1 MRLPNSAP
9 DPGTVLV
16 ADTSFWINLAA
27 MQRPAEILHALAA
40 PVILADAA
48 LDDLKRGQARGRQ
61 SIEVVEALLAAGHTR
76 VEALPPSALPAFAGL
91 VAGEAADTL
100 DDGEAATLALAHA
113 IGGVAIVDEKKGRR
127 LSAARFPSLPLAYT
141 VELLLSSTVEGVLGQ
156 PRLSEAI
163 FAALNLARMRVP
175 TEMITAVIGLISPE
189 RAKICPSLPLY
200 SRMPTAINPGTQGNR
215 VKEVRDN
222 PPRC

>member
-1 MRLPNSAP
+1 MLLPNSAP

-27 MQRPAEILHALAA
+27 TEYPAEILHALAA

-48 LDDLKRGQARGRQ
+48 LEDLKRGQARGRQ
-61 SIEVVEALLAAGHTR
+61 SVEVVEALLAAGHTR

-113 IGGVAIVDEKKGRR
+113 IGGIAIIDEKKGRR
-127 LSAARFPSLPLAYT
+127 LSAARFPALPLTYT
-141 VELLLSSTVEGVLGQ
+141 VELLLSSTVGGFLGQ
-156 PRLSEAI
+156 PRLNEAI
-163 FAALNLARMRVP
+163 FAALNVARMRVP
-175 TEMITAVIGLISPE
+175 AEMLAAVIGLIGPE
-189 RAKICPSLPLY
+189 RAKLCPSLPLR
-200 SRMPTAINPGTQGNR
+200 SRMPATINAGAPAGGT
-215 VKEVRDN
+215 E
-222 PPRC
+222 C